1 MVKRLAVD
9 TAGGQLL
16 LSPGL
21 KEAPVL
27 DLMCSHFVLT
37 LAVRQ
42 GVNFNARRDLNSL
55 ISLSGRH
62 LVWPLP
68 LLARLRAFLLRRCA
82 TNESWNGQ
90 ETLSDSAFMT
100 KYGNWRGPYE
110 EGTLFFYL
118 DEYAKDQPKDLIT
131 LLSVTGDWL
140 THALKKQ
147 STLVEKNI
155 DSLAGLLQLNRA
167 ERALL
172 LYGTLARYQR
182 DLRSILVE
190 FKVNNAPEAYAAI
203 AQVAGVKASEV
214 GEALRSGSRLER
226 IGMVENL
233 ISEHNITD
241 LADLM
246 KVSEK
251 LPPVL
256 MREYRDESELM
267 AVFTRP
273 AIKSTLTVTDFSYV
287 DDDTKVL
294 CSLLGNAVAKKEVG
308 INILL
313 YGPPGTGKTEL
324 AKVVAQAAGL
334 ELFEVEYADR
344 DGNSLSGRDRYRS
357 LQIAQ
362 VFLKGSAQAALLF
375 DEVEDVFPPIS
386 NEAAQMLARAE
397 QVAAPGTGSVNG
409 KAWVNQILESN
420 TVPTIW
426 VTNSIGQ
433 IDPAFRR
440 RFAYHL
446 ELKSPP
452 PGAREGVVRKT
463 LEGVEVSNE
472 FIAKLTARKGLTPAQ
487 IRTAVRFA
495 GLAVSVEVEAKLPA
509 GVVQSDGQV
518 VVAKSDTATKA
529 LSPFET
535 LIERQLKNADQALG
549 NRVELPPS
557 RKMVTSYDLSM
568 LNVETRYEI
577 PRIVDALKARGH
589 GNLCFY
595 GAPGTGKTA
604 LGEHIATAL
613 ERPLIVKQASD
624 LMSKFVGETEQQ
636 MAAMFREAEAE
647 KAVLLLDEADSF
659 LQDRRGAQR
668 TYEVTEVNEMLQGME
683 RYNGIFICTTNLLD
697 RIDQAALRR
706 FTFKIKF
713 KPLTKEQREKM
724 FVVEALGGKEELMT
738 SDMRHKLALLEQLC
752 PGDFAAVKRQGV
764 ILATELEPME
774 FLDQLEMEHRIK
786 PEVRE
791 NRGMGFLQ

>member
-1 MVKRLAVD
+1 MVKRLVAD
-9 TAGGQLL
+9 MSGGLML
-16 LSPGL
+16 TSPGL
-21 KEAPVL
+21 KDAPVL

-37 LAVRQ
+37 LAARQ
-42 GVNFNARRDLNSL
+42 GASFNARRDLNSV
-55 ISLSGRH
+55 ISLAGRH
-62 LVWPLP
+62 LVWPVP
-68 LLARLRAFLLRRCA
+68 VLARVREFLARRCVA
-82 TNESWNGQ
+82 NDYWKGHES
-90 ETLSDSAFMT
+90 LSGADFLAR
-100 KYGNWRGPYE
+100 YGIWRGPYE

-118 DEYAKDQPKDLIT
+118 DEYAKDQPKDLIGAVSDGR
-131 LLSVTGDWL
+131 LAD
-140 THALKKQ
+140 HALKKQ

-155 DSLAGLLQLNRA
+155 DALAGLLQLNKA

-203 AQVAGVKASEV
+203 AEVAGVNASEV
-214 GEALRSGSRLER
+214 GEALRAGSRLER
-226 IGMVENL
+226 IGLVENL

-256 MREYRDESELM
+256 MREYRDQAELM

-273 AIKSTLTVTDFSYV
+273 SSKSQLTMADFAFV
-287 DDDTKVL
+287 EDDTRVL
-294 CSLLGNAVAKKEVG
+294 CRLLGNAVARKEAGV
-308 INILL
+308 NVLL

-362 VFLKGSAQAALLF
+362 VFLKGSAQSALLF

-386 NEAAQMLARAE
+386 SEAAQLLARAE
-397 QVAAPGTGSVNG
+397 QVAAPSGGSVNG

-426 VTNSIGQ
+426 VTNRIEQ

-463 LEGVEVSNE
+463 LEGVQVSDE
-472 FIAKLTARKGLTPAQ
+472 FVAKLTARKGLTPAQ

-495 GLAVSVEVEAKLPA
+495 GLVGADLVESAPSAVEA
-509 GVVQSDGQV
+509 
-518 VVAKSDTATKA
+518 
-529 LSPFET
+529 SPVEK
-535 LIERQLKNADQALG
+535 LIERQLKNADLALG
-549 NRVELPPS
+549 TRTDALPA
-557 RKMVTSYDLSM
+557 RRMVTQYDLSM
-568 LNVETRYEI
+568 LNIESRFDV
-577 PRIVDALKARGH
+577 PRIVEALKARGH
-589 GNLCFY
+589 GSLCFY

-604 LGEHIATAL
+604 LGEHIAAAL
-613 ERPLIVKQASD
+613 EKPLIIKQASD
-624 LMSKFVGETEQQ
+624 LMSKYVGETEQQ
-636 MAAMFREAEAE
+636 MAAMFREAESE

-683 RYNGIFICTTNLLD
+683 RYNGIFVCTTNLLD
-697 RIDQAALRR
+697 RLDQAALRR

-713 KPLTKEQREKM
+713 KPLTPAQREKM
-724 FVVEALGGKEELMT
+724 FEVEALAGDATLLTAEIR
-738 SDMRHKLALLEQLC
+738 SRLALMDQLC
-752 PGDFAAVKRQGV
+752 PGDFAAVKRQSV
-764 ILATELEPME
+764 ILDAELGALE
-774 FLDQLEMEHRIK
+774 FLEQLEAEHRIK